1 MPAPD
6 ISLGLV
12 TTVVFGIL
20 SVFGVLLRYIWR
32 ETKNQIEGIVKTLDL
47 KADSASIHSME
58 TRLNADIKRV
68 EDRQNR
74 DLEGL
79 RQEMQAMER
88 RISEKIDMVVQ
99 LLRGQ

>member
-6 ISLGLV
+6 ISLELAA
-12 TTVVFGIL
+12 TVVGGVL
-20 SVFGVLLRYIWR
+20 TVFGGLLRYIWQEMKVRIQEVR
-32 ETKNQIEGIVKTLDL
+32 EALEG
-47 KADSASIHSME
+47 KADHGAMATME
-58 TRLNADIKRV
+58 VRFNADIKRV